1 MPETTGRIWPRC
13 ATSPNCEGFR
23 LRVAWR
29 RPSGLTFTLS
39 RAVLAHG
46 PRQAESSET
55 PDSLGEIASESE

>member
-1 MPETTGRIWPRC
+1 
-13 ATSPNCEGFR
+13 
-23 LRVAWR
+23 L
-29 RPSGLTFTLS
+29 LTFTLS